1 MMASSTAIACIEGVD
16 AHIFHQNILARHSH
30 NGVHRYAKIHRELAT
45 LMKNL
50 KSQFDGQVKL
60 KESFDFESENDRIE
74 FVICP
79 NDGVYKDC
87 EIEFTMSLKNYP
99 AVAPRL
105 LAKSHIVHPNIDYFT
120 YDNYYDVCLNVLT
133 DWGSYDKSYR
143 SIDLVIQG
151 VLFLFYEPE
160 LTDHFIPGEALYDM
174 STLQEAVDKTKYGG
188 STDGY
193 YLREWITF
201 QEFSPI
207 YKGTIPQKTTEDEAE
222 QPSQENGLD
231 EVTVKL
237 VSLGIDSGIE
247 EEKTTDADTNVQ
259 EETISAVLD
268 VPKLGFKK

>member
-1 MMASSTAIACIEGVD
+1 M
-16 AHIFHQNILARHSH
+16 Q
-30 NGVHRYAKIHRELAT
+30 KIHRELAT

-105 LAKSHIVHPNIDYFT
+105 LAKSHIVHPNIDYDT
-120 YDNYYDVCLNVLT
+120 YDNYPYVCLNVLT
-133 DWGSYDKSYR
+133 DWDSYDKLG
-143 SIDLVIQG
+143 DPFHPWETV
-151 VLFLFYEPE
+151 
-160 LTDHFIPGEALYDM
+160 YDM
-174 STLQEAVDKTKYGG
+174 STLQEAVDETKYGG

-193 YLREWITF
+193 YPIEWITF

>member
-1 MMASSTAIACIEGVD
+1 
-16 AHIFHQNILARHSH
+16 
-30 NGVHRYAKIHRELAT
+30 
-45 LMKNL
+45 
-50 KSQFDGQVKL
+50 
-60 KESFDFESENDRIE
+60 
-74 FVICP
+74 
-79 NDGVYKDC
+79 
-87 EIEFTMSLKNYP
+87 
-99 AVAPRL
+99 
-105 LAKSHIVHPNIDYFT
+105 
-120 YDNYYDVCLNVLT
+120 
-133 DWGSYDKSYR
+133 
-143 SIDLVIQG
+143 VIQG

-231 EVTVKL
+231 EVTVNL

-268 VPKLGFKK
+268 VPKLGFKKVGGYNEQETYTSKSTKIVLCVVGEHSSKNSCDQISNRNNTSGEAPDR